1 MRLLILAKHYL
12 PYYSALSVRLSN
24 MARRFCEK
32 NRDIEIKIVVF
43 DPDGAEFGESDG
55 SEERIEV
62 RRYSRRFFPP
72 SLLAPQSLNPLLL
85 AWWIRIILGEIN
97 EFHPDVVLATT
108 SPFAPVTGLY
118 LATLIGRRKVPYV
131 VDYRD
136 DLTSYIE
143 SIAEQSKSYVKYP
156 LKTANRLMSGLL
168 FRSISNAS
176 LVSAADETL
185 QRELLKKNPR
195 VLLVPNGIDV
205 QEIKELED
213 HFSRHSALQKSG
225 IPDTGAR
232 VVAYIGDLN
241 LLYNNPEV
249 IFESIRRLR
258 DEGRN
263 LIFIVIGDGS
273 RRSFIE
279 KMADEIGLGGSVY
292 FVGNMSHKDAM
303 ELLMASDVAL
313 YTLQKGYSQSSHAI
327 ASKIYDYVGCRL
339 PILAVADPGSAISEF
354 IRSRGLGIC
363 VEWKNIDEMEMALGE
378 ILDSKIYKKN
388 LDSGYSRF
396 IEEFDRYKG
405 IDILYENLM
414 EIARRGSSK

>member
-1 MRLLILAKHYL
+1 MRILILAKHYL

-43 DPDGAEFGESDG
+43 DPDGPEFGEGDG

-118 LATLIGRRKVPYV
+118 LATLIGRRKVPYI

-136 DLTSYIE
+136 DLTGYIE

-156 LKTANRLMSGLL
+156 LKAANRLMSSLL
-168 FRSISNAS
+168 YSSIRKAS
-176 LVSAADETL
+176 LVSAVDRTL
-185 QRELLKKNPR
+185 QIELSKKNPN

-205 QEIKELED
+205 QEINELRE
-213 HFSRHSALQKSG
+213 HFSRHAVLQKNG
-225 IPDTGAR
+225 IPDTESKI
-232 VVAYIGDLN
+232 VVYIGDLN
-241 LLYNNPEV
+241 LPYNTPEV
-249 IFESIRRLR
+249 IFKPIRKLR
-258 DEGRN
+258 DEGRD
-263 LIFIVIGDGS
+263 LIFIIIGNGI
-273 RRSFIE
+273 RKTFIE
-279 KMADEIGLGGSVY
+279 KMAEEMGLSGAAY

-303 ELLMASDVAL
+303 ELLLASDVAF

-327 ASKIYDYVGCRL
+327 ASKIYDYMGCKL

-354 IRSRGLGIC
+354 ISIRGLGIS
-363 VEWKNIDEMEMALGE
+363 VEWEKAGEMELALRE
-378 ILDSKIYKKN
+378 ILDSEVYKKN
-388 LDSGYSRF
+388 LDSRYASF
-396 IEEFDRYKG
+396 IDEFDRYKG
-405 IDILYENLM
+405 IDLLYEKLM
-414 EIARRGSSK
+414 EMMETGT

>member
-43 DPDGAEFGESDG
+43 DPDGPEFGESDG

-118 LATLIGRRKVPYV
+118 LATLIGRRKVPYI

-143 SIAEQSKSYVKYP
+143 SIAEQSRSYVKYP
-156 LKTANRLMSGLL
+156 LKAANLLMSGLL
-168 FRSISNAS
+168 FSSIRKAS
-176 LVSAADETL
+176 LVSAVDETL
-185 QRELLKKNPR
+185 QIELSKKNPR

-205 QEIKELED
+205 QEINELRE
-213 HFSRHSALQKSG
+213 HFSRHAALQKNG
-225 IPDTGAR
+225 IPDTGSKI
-232 VVAYIGDLN
+232 VVYIGDLN
-241 LLYNNPEV
+241 LSYNMPEV
-249 IFESIRRLR
+249 IFKPIRTLR
-258 DEGRN
+258 DEGRD
-263 LIFIVIGDGS
+263 LIFIIIGNGI
-273 RRSFIE
+273 RKTFIK
-279 KMADEIGLGGSVY
+279 KMAEEMGLGGAAY
-292 FVGNMSHKDAM
+292 FVGNMSHKNAM
-303 ELLMASDVAL
+303 ELLLASDVAF

-327 ASKIYDYVGCRL
+327 ASKIYDYMGCKL

-354 IRSRGLGIC
+354 ISIGGLGIS
-363 VEWKNIDEMEMALGE
+363 VEWEKAGEMELALRE
-378 ILDSKIYKKN
+378 ILDSEVYKKN
-388 LDSGYSRF
+388 LDSRYASF
-396 IEEFDRYKG
+396 IDEFDRYKG
-405 IDILYENLM
+405 IDLLYEKLM
-414 EIARRGSSK
+414 EMMETGT